1 MPCRFP
7 PLFPFCQACAL
18 VIAGGLFGA
27 DESTESCSSE
37 DFTAPSFSFVFS
49 SRPFPFST
57 TFPLQCVSFCFV
69 LFFHIYLT
77 LSSSA
82 FSRVLRCPGQLS
94 ATVLISYV
102 LFIWLEFLCS
112 ILMISCLPLSFHW
125 LSWPSSPHWQQ
136 WKSYSIWWL
145 LNNFGFC
152 EKLGSVLHFCPF
164 MFRGLYI

>member
-82 FSRVLRCPGQLS
+82 LFSCPSMSRS
-94 ATVLISYV
+94 AVCYCSH
-102 LFIWLEFLCS
+102 FLCS
-112 ILMISCLPLSFHW
+112 LYLTWILVLNFDDIV
-125 LSWPSSPHWQQ
+125 SS
-136 WKSYSIWWL
+136 SVFSLTL
-145 LNNFGFC
+145 LTLVSSLAAM
-152 EKLGSVLHFCPF
+152 EVLFNL
-164 MFRGLYI
+164 MAIE